1 MPQELV
7 IAELSTLERKL
18 SLLIKEYQSL
28 KDKVRIL
35 QDENTDLKS
44 VVAQKQSQIDG
55 FNNKI
60 KISKLVDTIGA
71 DKSDTAE
78 LKHKLDEYIKEIDKC
93 IAHLSY

>member
-7 IAELSTLERKL
+7 FAELSTLERKL
-18 SLLIKEYQSL
+18 SLLIREHQSL
-28 KDKVRIL
+28 KEKVKIL

-44 VVAQKQSQIDG
+44 VVAEKQTQIDS
-55 FNNKI
+55 FNNKF

-78 LKHKLDEYIKEIDKC
+78 LKNKLDEYIKEIDK
-93 IAHLSY
+93 

>member
-18 SLLIKEYQSL
+18 SLIIKEYQSL

-35 QDENTDLKS
+35 QDENTNLKS
-44 VVAQKQSQIDG
+44 VLAEKQTQIDS
-55 FNNKI
+55 FNNNI

-78 LKHKLDEYIKEIDKC
+78 LKMKLDEYIKEIDKC
-93 IAHLSY
+93 ISHLSY

>member
-18 SLLIKEYQSL
+18 SLIIKEYQSL

-44 VVAQKQSQIDG
+44 VLAEKQTQIES
-55 FNNKI
+55 FNNRI

-71 DKSDTAE
+71 DKSETAE
-78 LKHKLDEYIKEIDKC
+78 LKTKLDEYIKEIDKC
-93 IAHLSY
+93 ISHLSY

>member
-1 MPQELV
+1 MHQELV

-18 SLLIKEYQSL
+18 SLLIKEHQSL
-28 KDKVRIL
+28 KDQVRLL
-35 QDENTDLKS
+35 QDDKTNLKS
-44 VVAQKQSQIDG
+44 VIAEKQTQIEN
-55 FNNKI
+55 FNNKT